1 MTAFDL
7 PIPGQSLTSTPKGA
21 PYERPPEIVELQDV
35 VKLHMENLN
44 NEQAVQDIVHFCKM
58 GIDVKTLTEGIL
70 RSAVV
75 EGMHSIDNSINCA
88 PILHERI
95 IGILNAANVDY
106 EEGFENFREQRALQV
121 SRRIADLQK
130 GMRDIESSPLR
141 DEEVDLAML
150 AEDTPEDIIEEIP
163 EETQQDESVETEGL
177 MSRRT

>member
-1 MTAFDL
+1 M
-7 PIPGQSLTSTPKGA
+7 
-21 PYERPPEIVELQDV
+21 
-35 VKLHMENLN
+35 
-44 NEQAVQDIVHFCKM
+44 
-58 GIDVKTLTEGIL
+58 
-70 RSAVV
+70 
-75 EGMHSIDNSINCA
+75 
-88 PILHERI
+88 HERI

-163 EETQQDESVETEGL
+163 EEPQQDEPVETEGL